1 MIQSWLSVVTADHR
15 VWTLAPS
22 FARSKLDLVGRTA
35 EAELAEG
42 PDLAPIDW
50 DDGPEVNLGRVVV
63 VELEGP
69 TVEAV
74 TGPLVDPGFRSI
86 VVLFNR
92 GCYLLA
98 HGSSES
104 LKLNSRY

>member
-1 MIQSWLSVVTADHR
+1 MAD
-15 VWTLAPS
+15 
-22 FARSKLDLVGRTA
+22 
-35 EAELAEG
+35 G

-74 TGPLVDPGFRSI
+74 TGPLVDPGFRSM
-86 VVLFNR
+86 VVLFSR
-92 GCYLLA
+92 GCSFLA
-98 HGSSES
+98 LGKGRSVKQN
-104 LKLNSRY
+104 LRY